1 MTEATGSGFE
11 KLTSVALE
19 QALRD
24 SSASE
29 RPRCLEDTRVEHL
42 RNLTSWGEG
51 EWKTQQARV
60 FWMDGAAGVGKSAIA
75 QTWVDA
81 LDVKFGAAFFFSRAN
96 RWNQAEKFWPTISYQ
111 LSTKYSSFRQAVDA
125 TIMRDPLVL
134 SRSKSLDAQ
143 FQDLVVKPL
152 HASSPK
158 DRKALTNAIIVI
170 DGLDECSSEEAQRLI
185 IKLVTTSAATGTTSF
200 LWAFFTRPESH
211 ILSAFASGH
220 APKVCWHLT
229 LPVHSPDSDKDIRTF
244 LCDAFQMIRAKYPF
258 LNASWPPKEDFDR
271 LVKQCDGL
279 FAYATNAMRFV
290 DKGPGSPQL
299 GPEERFQ
306 FLLKPGEGSR
316 AQLPKLDQLY
326 LLIMDQVP
334 KDTLPTTLLI
344 LCANQHIASRA
355 RPIPHLSALFG
366 FSQSAIFDAVEA
378 LYSVIEI
385 TRDQCPSLKYYHA
398 SFTDF
403 LTTPERSTSEY
414 CINTRDAFV
423 RLYDACLDS
432 AIRPPP
438 SLSGDCQYLFLYL
451 EQYEMDLIQVC
462 CRSLANHQR
471 GQEHSCTPDRP
482 SCLVGTPR
490 KNRVFAN

>member
-1 MTEATGSGFE
+1 LTAIETPGSGFE
-11 KLTSVALE
+11 KLTTVALE

-51 EWKTQQARV
+51 EWKTQQRRV
-60 FWMDGAAGVGKSAIA
+60 FWMDGPAGVGKSAIA
-75 QTWVDA
+75 QTWVDT
-81 LDVKFGAAFFFSRAN
+81 LDVKFAAAFFFSRAN

-111 LSTKYSSFRQAVDA
+111 LSTKYSSFRQAVDT
-125 TIMRDPLVL
+125 TIIRDPLVL
-134 SRSKSLDAQ
+134 SSSKSTEAQ
-143 FQDLVVKPL
+143 FQDLIVKPL

-211 ILSAFASGH
+211 ILSAFVSGH

-244 LCDAFQMIRAKYPF
+244 LCEAFQMIRAKYPF
-258 LNASWPPKEDFDR
+258 IDASWPLEEDFDR

-279 FAYATNAMRFV
+279 FAYATNAMRFI
-290 DKGPGSPQL
+290 DKGQGSPQL

-306 FLLKPGEGSR
+306 LLLKSGEGSR
-316 AQLPKLDQLY
+316 APLPKLDQLY

-344 LCANQHIASRA
+344 LCANQYIHSGA
-355 RPIPHLSALFG
+355 RGIPHLSALFG
-366 FSQSAIFDAVEA
+366 FSQQAIFDAVEA

-385 TRDQCPSLKYYHA
+385 TRGPHPSPKYYHA

-403 LTTPERSTSEY
+403 LTTPERSTSKY
-414 CINTRDAFV
+414 CINTRDVFL
-423 RLYDACLDS
+423 RLYDACLDA
-432 AIRPPP
+432 AIRPLPP
-438 SLSGDCQYLFLYL
+438 VSGECKYFFPDL
-451 EQYEMDLIQVC
+451 E
-462 CRSLANHQR
+462 
-471 GQEHSCTPDRP
+471 
-482 SCLVGTPR
+482 
-490 KNRVFAN
+490 

>member
-1 MTEATGSGFE
+1 MTEAPGSGFE
-11 KLTSVALE
+11 KLASVTLE

-24 SSASE
+24 SSAWE

-42 RNLTSWGEG
+42 RNLKSWGGG

-60 FWMDGAAGVGKSAIA
+60 FWMDGPAGVGKSAIA
-75 QTWVDA
+75 QSWADT
-81 LDVKFGAAFFFSRAN
+81 LGVKLAAAFFFSRAN

-111 LSTKYSSFRQAVDA
+111 LSTKYSSFREAVDA
-125 TIMRDPLVL
+125 TIIRDPLVL
-134 SRSKSLDAQ
+134 SSSKSIDAQ
-143 FQDLVVKPL
+143 FQDLIVTPL
-152 HASSPK
+152 QASNSK
-158 DRKALTNAIIVI
+158 DRKALTNSIIVI
-170 DGLDECSSEEAQRLI
+170 DGLDECSSEDAQRLI

-200 LWAFFTRPESH
+200 LWAFFTRPEPH

-244 LCDAFQMIRAKYPF
+244 LSDAFQMIRAKYPF
-258 LNASWPPKEDFDR
+258 IDTSWPPEKDFDQ
-271 LVKQCDGL
+271 LVKRCDGL
-279 FAYATNAMRFV
+279 FAYATNAMRFI

-306 FLLKPGEGSR
+306 LLLNSDEGSR

-344 LCANQHIASRA
+344 LCANQHIAPRA
-355 RPIPHLSALFG
+355 RAIPHLSALFG

-385 TRDQCPSLKYYHA
+385 TREQDPSVKYYHA

-403 LTTPERSTSEY
+403 LTTSKRSTSEY
-414 CINTRDAFV
+414 CINTRGALV

-432 AIRPPP
+432 AIRPLP
-438 SLSGDCQYLFLYL
+438 SLSGDCQYLYLYL
-451 EQYEMDLIQVC
+451 ERRHLIRVC
-462 CRSLANHQR
+462 CRFLADDQ
-471 GQEHSCTPDRP
+471 
-482 SCLVGTPR
+482 
-490 KNRVFAN
+490 